1 MKLFGFSRKSG
12 GPRCAAVI
20 VAAGSSQRMGGVDKI
35 MADLGGRPV
44 IYHTLLAFQ
53 NSEVID
59 EIVLVTRQ
67 DLVERLAELAA
78 QWEFS
83 KVSQVVP
90 GGKTRIESVEN
101 GLRAVDKQ
109 TDYVAVQD
117 GARPLVT
124 DEIIRE
130 TVERAYR
137 SHAAAPGVPVVDTIK
152 TVDDTQR
159 VTGTPDRATL
169 RAVQT
174 PQVFDRDLLQAAWAK
189 ARQENR
195 EYTDDCA
202 AMEALGVPVY
212 LTQGSPENLK
222 ITTPLDLKLAALIL
236 QGRETT

>member
-1 MKLFGFSRKSG
+1 MKLFGFSSKS
-12 GPRCAAVI
+12 PRCAAVI

-78 QWEFS
+78 QWEFF